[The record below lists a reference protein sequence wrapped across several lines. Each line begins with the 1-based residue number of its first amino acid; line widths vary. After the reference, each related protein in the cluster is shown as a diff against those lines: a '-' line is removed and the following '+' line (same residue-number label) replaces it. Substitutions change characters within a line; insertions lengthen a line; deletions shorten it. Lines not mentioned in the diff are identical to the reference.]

1 MSREYV
7 CKIKVSIPES
17 ATEEDAKA
25 IKNLS
30 ISCLQY
36 GLAGILLL
44 KPIDEKVM
52 MEEVTRFRDRYLS
65 KLPDVD
71 WSDPVKVVTVG
82 MAGMFGAYPSLEAA
96 DSMIVVTP
104 GSLQIKYWARNVIP
118 DGWLDY
124 VIMRFPHWCCRV
136 DYVEYESCEG
146 YIEYRDGRFTSK
158 SAEFP
163 EEGKQCRFANLVVE

>member
-7 CKIKVSIPES
+7 CKITVSLPES

-44 KPIDEKVM
+44 KPIDEKLMTEV
-52 MEEVTRFRDRYLS
+52 VTRFRDRYLS

-71 WSDPVKVVTVG
+71 WSDPVKAVTVG

-96 DSMIVVTP
+96 DSIIVVTP

-163 EEGKQCRFANLVVE
+163 EEGKPCKFANLVVE